1 VGSLC
6 HADPQG
12 DWGSV
17 MLALGAELVAS
28 SSGGE
33 RRIPIAELIQGP
45 FTTSL
50 RPDELATEVVVPAPS
65 GSVHGTYLKLE
76 RKVGDFAT
84 VGVAVALSM
93 QDGRVGR
100 AGIGLTAVGPSNIKA
115 REAERVLE
123 GSALDG
129 DVIEEAARLA
139 AESAEPHDDIRGS
152 ASYKRQIVHVFVT
165 RALRAVPAAA

>member
-1 VGSLC
+1 
-6 HADPQG
+6 
-12 DWGSV
+12 
-17 MLALGAELVAS
+17 
-28 SSGGE
+28 
-33 RRIPIAELIQGP
+33 
-45 FTTSL
+45 
-50 RPDELATEVVVPAPS
+50 
-65 GSVHGTYLKLE
+65 
-76 RKVGDFAT
+76 
-84 VGVAVALSM
+84 M